1 MTEPNSVPTSVP
13 NRAPDSA
20 QNLAVVINTRSPGV
34 TEVVL
39 NRPEKRNAFDDVIIG
54 QLIAA
59 FEQIGQDSSTN
70 VVVLRSEGKH
80 SPPAPTWAGCGAWP
94 TTANRKT

>member
-1 MTEPNSVPTSVP
+1 MTMTEPISVP
-13 NRAPDSA
+13 NST
-20 QNLAVVINTRSPGV
+20 QNSAVVINTRSPGV

-59 FEQIGQDSSTN
+59 FEQIGQDSDTN

-80 SPPAPTWAGCGAWP
+80 FSAGAWP

>member
-1 MTEPNSVPTSVP
+1 MTDLNSNPNSGS
-13 NRAPDSA
+13 NSA
-20 QNLAVVINTRSPGV
+20 VLINTRSAGV

-59 FEQIGQDSSTN
+59 FQQIGQDLS
-70 VVVLRSEGKH
+70 LIH
-80 SPPAPTWAGCGAWP
+80 I
-94 TTANRKT
+94 